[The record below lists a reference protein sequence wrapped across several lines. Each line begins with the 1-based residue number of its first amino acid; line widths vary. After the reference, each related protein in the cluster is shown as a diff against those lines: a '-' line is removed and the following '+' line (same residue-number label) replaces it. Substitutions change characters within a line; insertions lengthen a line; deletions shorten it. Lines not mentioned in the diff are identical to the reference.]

1 MIKYK
6 SCPLINMLPD
16 NAMWKNIHSVHLNVL
31 SAETQPKNAHGPEK
45 NLITII
51 KCLN

>member
-1 MIKYK
+1 MIKCK
-6 SCPLINMLPD
+6 SCPLSNMLPE
-16 NAMWKNIHSVHLNVL
+16 NGMRRNILSVHLNVL

-51 KCLN
+51 KCLT